1 MTAEHVTKK
10 RKLWQAVVVM
20 LFVSCLLAASGVVEL
35 ISDGHPSIF
44 ASLEIFFGVCG
55 IMLTLVA
62 WLLTVF
68 L

>member
-1 MTAEHVTKK
+1 MAAEHITKK

-20 LFVSCLLAASGVVEL
+20 LFVSCLLAASGVLEL

-55 IMLTLVA
+55 IILTLVA
-62 WLLTVF
+62 WLLTALV
-68 L
+68 

>member
-1 MTAEHVTKK
+1 MTAEPVTKK

-20 LFVSCLLAASGVVEL
+20 LFVSFLLAASGVLEL

-55 IMLTLVA
+55 IILTLVA